1 MLSVARSVNMCMAYH
16 QRMTSPVPA
25 PHTIAGK
32 KRQLVVDELTEAALQ
47 LLAVK
52 GFDNTTVDEI
62 VAAAGVSRRT
72 FFRYFA
78 SKEDVVVQLLDSLSA
93 LICEEFAA
101 RPLDEPMAVSLR
113 HAAGMAMAECTT
125 EDHAAKA
132 LRVAQMVLGT
142 PSLLARYLERQTQ
155 LQDDLAALIAA
166 RRPADDLFPTI
177 AAGTTLTTT
186 LAIIRRWSDSNGTE
200 DPEALLDRAF
210 EKLAPAFS

>member
-1 MLSVARSVNMCMAYH
+1 
-16 QRMTSPVPA
+16 MTSPVPVPTTLA
-25 PHTIAGK
+25 EK
-32 KRQLVVDELTEAALQ
+32 KRQLVVSELTEAALQ

-52 GFDNTTVDEI
+52 GFDTTTVDEI

-78 SKEDVVVQLLDSLSA
+78 SKEDVVVQLLSSLSA

-101 RPLDEPMAVSLR
+101 RPPDEPMAISLR
-113 HAAGMAMAECTT
+113 HAAGMAIAECKT
-125 EDHAAKA
+125 ENHAEKA

-155 LQDDLAALIAA
+155 IQDDLAALIAA
-166 RRPADDLFPTI
+166 RRPGDDFFPTL

-186 LAIIRRWSDSNGTE
+186 LAVIRRWSDSNGAQ

-210 EKLAPAFS
+210 EQLAPAFA